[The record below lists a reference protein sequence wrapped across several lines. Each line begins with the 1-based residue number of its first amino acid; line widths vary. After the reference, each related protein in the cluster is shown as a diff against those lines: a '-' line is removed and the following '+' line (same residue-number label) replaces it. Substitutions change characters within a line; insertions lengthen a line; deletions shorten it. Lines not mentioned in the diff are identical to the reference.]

1 MFEIDCDNCGS
12 NLMIDDLSTMSE
24 YLKDADYLVDEV
36 GAIVEKALQQYIVY
50 RCPNCDNTYKFTYQD
65 WEKIKRRLIAE
76 EVMEVR
82 KQHMFRNELNVQT
95 IDADNGVNFCGQCSG
110 YFNDGT
116 CLVDIIKQ
124 CTIRKK
130 DV

>member
-12 NLMIDDLSTMSE
+12 ELVVDELTTMME
-24 YLKDADYLVDEV
+24 YLSDADYLVDDV
-36 GAIVEKALQQYIVY
+36 GSIVEKTLQQYLVY
-50 RCPNCDNTYKFTYQD
+50 RCLNCEKTYKLTYQD

-76 EVMEVR
+76 EVMESR
-82 KQHMFRNELNVQT
+82 KQHMFREELNVQT
-95 IDADNGVNFCGQCSG
+95 INADNGVEFCGQCSG

-116 CLVDIIKQ
+116 CLNDVIKQ